1 MSRPSDVTTY
11 APALGSHAA
20 VAMAHLKAAYPAKVS
35 GTELAELL
43 KIDSKNVFACLR
55 RPVEYGQVIM
65 EKSGNRNIYTLSEAQ
80 AEQQITAPALS
91 TDQIASYAKRAVMM
105 LRDETRSSVHLAAQ
119 CNTTA
124 DVIDKA
130 LSSLVD
136 AKKLIRVDVVR
147 GGQAM
152 FDYRWGSCYVPQDSD
167 FGTTGTQTP
176 TPQVSP
182 VADPTIKNA
191 ASPWRKAQA
200 LQLPGSLPPKPRNAL
215 ASGSD
220 LGKKDH
226 HPADSAGKG
235 EAEKLS
241 HGLPKMKLEQA
252 DPQVFQSK
260 APDFKTA
267 DAEVMLGWQ
276 AQAHAKPLPDELSEE
291 DEYEP
296 EFVINSRGQMSI
308 FTDGGE
314 VALEA
319 RHALALKRFLDNTSI
334 LEELAAGGAL

>member
-1 MSRPSDVTTY
+1 
-11 APALGSHAA
+11 
-20 VAMAHLKAAYPAKVS
+20 MAHLKAAYPAKVS

-80 AEQQITAPALS
+80 AEQQSTAPALS
-91 TDQIASYAKRAVMM
+91 TDQLASYAKRAVMM
-105 LRDETRSSVHLAAQ
+105 LRDETHSSVHLAAK
-119 CNTTA
+119 CSTTA

-200 LQLPGSLPPKPRNAL
+200 LQLPGSLPPKALEAL
-215 ASGSD
+215 ASGAE
-220 LGKKDH
+220 LGKKVVASE
-226 HPADSAGKG
+226 PG
-235 EAEKLS
+235 
-241 HGLPKMKLEQA
+241 MK
-252 DPQVFQSK
+252 V
-260 APDFKTA
+260 PDFKTK

-276 AQAHAKPLPDELSEE
+276 ALTLENTDKPGV
-291 DEYEP
+291 P
-296 EFVINSRGQMSI
+296 EFDPMHIEVEGDIVCAINSL
-308 FTDGGE
+308 GE
-314 VALEA
+314 LVLDMDHQAVIKLYPDQA
-319 RHALALKRFLDNTSI
+319 RSLKRFLDNTSI

>member
-1 MSRPSDVTTY
+1 MSRPSEVSTY
-11 APALGSHAA
+11 TPALGSHAA

-43 KIDSKNVFACLR
+43 QIESKNVFACLR

-65 EKSGNRNIYTLSEAQ
+65 EKSGNRNIYTLSDEQ
-80 AEQQITAPALS
+80 AEQQSTAPALS
-91 TDQIASYAKRAVMM
+91 TEQLASFAKRAVMM
-105 LRDETRSSVHLAAQ
+105 LRNETRSSVHLAAQ

-136 AKKLIRVDVVR
+136 AKKLTRVDVVR

-167 FGTTGTQTP
+167 FGTIATQTP
-176 TPQVSP
+176 TPQVSA

-200 LQLPGSLPPKPRNAL
+200 LKLPGSLPTKPLDAL
-215 ASGSD
+215 TSGAE
-220 LGKKDH
+220 LGKKAVEQK
-226 HPADSAGKG
+226 P
-235 EAEKLS
+235 
-241 HGLPKMKLEQA
+241 EQA
-252 DPQVFQSK
+252 EPKTFQPK
-260 APDFKTA
+260 VPDFKTTDA
-267 DAEVMLGWQ
+267 DVMLGWQ
-276 AQAHAKPLPDELSEE
+276 VEKAKDQHATAEEPPEPDDFGLVTDPMHIEVEG
-291 DEYEP
+291 DI
-296 EFVINSRGQMSI
+296 VCAINSL
-308 FTDGGE
+308 GE
-314 VALEA
+314 LVLDMDSQAVIKLYPDQA
-319 RHALALKRFLDNTSI
+319 RALKRFLGNTSI